1 MNTTLFVLFLILLG
15 LLILKESYKDNED
28 ERE

>member
-1 MNTTLFVLFLILLG
+1 MNTTLFIMFLILLG
-15 LLILKESYKDNED
+15 LLLLKESYKENKD

>member
-1 MNTTLFVLFLILLG
+1 MSTTLFIMFLILLG
-15 LLILKESYKDNED
+15 LLLLKESYKENKD

>member
-1 MNTTLFVLFLILLG
+1 MNTPLFVLFLILLG
-15 LLILKESYKDNED
+15 LLILKESYRENKD